1 MIDDISRRG
10 VLGLGVAAAAAST
23 VANAQA
29 SDRPVGFAVVGLGKL
44 SLGQIIPGF
53 HNCKSERLEALVSG
67 HPAKANRIAAEQ
79 KLRPAAVYSYQ
90 NFDRIAAD
98 PRIEVVYIVLPNFMH
113 REYTERAL
121 KAGKHVACFIILNF

>member
-1 MIDDISRRG
+1 MNDQISRRG
-10 VLGLGVAAAAAST
+10 VLGLGVAAAAASAVT
-23 VANAQA
+23 KAEAP
-29 SDRPVGFAVVGLGKL
+29 DRPVGFAVVGLGKL

-53 HNCKSERLEALVSG
+53 RNCKSARLEALVSG
-67 HPAKANRIAAEQ
+67 HPDKANRIAAEE
-79 KLRPAAVYSYQ
+79 KLRGGAVYSYE

-121 KAGKHVACFIILNF
+121 K